1 MEETLPTR
9 EEERHSHRLQSFLSD
24 FLRQDRE
31 LSSFSLET
39 IIAAGG
45 SGIILGNGT
54 QVIKLALKK
63 PTDFF
68 EYDLNYWASQT
79 KFGPKFYSWGQVIL
93 NQSSYETLYTFASKR
108 SNRKRPPI
116 SWPKVLGDKAIFY
129 SVFDKWQLNLNQYF
143 IDRGLDFKQIPLKC
157 GQKLNAARTALL
169 DLGVVHHDFLPK
181 NILVRI
187 GSSNNILDVCITDFG
202 NAIFETDWYYTPKTM
217 KSRMNYISYFMSD
230 STLKQTLLDLFDGSA
245 EKVQLFLLNEV
256 RNFDLAL
263 LLCYNYHTNRMA
275 LESPEIPQPFNFQLP
290 WNSDGSLNTLCVNY
304 QGSLRYFCGVFG
316 NISLS
321 ELRQELERQK
331 IYVQYFKSQLGKID
345 SDIEQRTKMGVALV
359 SVRGK
364 VFLHFE

>member
-9 EEERHSHRLQSFLSD
+9 EQERQSHRLQSFLSD

-31 LSSFSLET
+31 LSSLPLEA
-39 IIAAGG
+39 IIATGG

-63 PTDFF
+63 PSDFF

-93 NQSSYETLYTFASKR
+93 NQTTYEVLYEFASKY
-108 SNRKRPPI
+108 SQRKRPPI

-157 GQKLNAARTALL
+157 GQKLDAARTALL
-169 DLGVVHHDFLPK
+169 DLGVIHHDFLPK
-181 NILVRI
+181 NILVRV
-187 GSSNNILDVCITDFG
+187 GSSNNILDVCLTDFG
-202 NAIFETDWYYTPKTM
+202 NAILETDWYYAPKTM
-217 KSRMNYISYFMSD
+217 KSRMNYVNYFMSD
-230 STLKQTLLDLFDGSA
+230 STLKQTLLDLFDGST
-245 EKVQLFLLNEV
+245 EKVQFFLLNEV

-263 LLCYNYHTNRMA
+263 LLCYNYRTNRMQ
-275 LESPEIPQPFNFQLP
+275 LEPPEMPPPFNFQLP
-290 WNSDGSLNTLCVNY
+290 WNSDGSLNTICVNY
-304 QGSLRYFCGVFG
+304 QGSVRYFCGILG
-316 NISLS
+316 NIPLS

-331 IYVQYFKSQLGKID
+331 IYVQYFKSYLGKIEL
-345 SDIEQRTKMGVALV
+345 SFEYRTKVATVLYLKY
-359 SVRGK
+359 GK
-364 VFLHFE
+364 VFLNFE